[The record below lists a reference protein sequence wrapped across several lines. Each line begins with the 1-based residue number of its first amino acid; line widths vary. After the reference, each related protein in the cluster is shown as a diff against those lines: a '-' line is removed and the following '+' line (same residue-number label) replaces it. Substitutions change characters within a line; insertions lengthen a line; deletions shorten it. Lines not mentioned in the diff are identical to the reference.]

1 MNKEIQAYVLK
12 RLCYLFIYIF
22 MFTFGFYLEG
32 LEMELNWPEDLE
44 AAFNLQIP
52 AALPLPSSL
61 LGMFQVMLR
70 LLEAS

>member
-1 MNKEIQAYVLK
+1 
-12 RLCYLFIYIF
+12 

-52 AALPLPSSL
+52 AALPLPRSL
-61 LGMFQVMLR
+61 LGMFQVMLH